1 MSTKKMMTREEFQ
14 ETRFPDGPALYNKF
28 VCSGMTQK
36 QANTERMR
44 ILEEKYQ
51 AYLTD
56 EAERI
61 RGIEI

>member
-1 MSTKKMMTREEFQ
+1 MMTREEFQ
-14 ETRFPDGPALYNKF
+14 ETRFPDGPALYNRF
-28 VCSGMTQK
+28 VSSGMTQK
-36 QANTERMR
+36 QANAELMR

-51 AYLTD
+51 EYLND